1 MELEIN
7 TLLLISNYIHCLFT
21 EFDLRDTDSSL
32 FVEAQFYIFFM
43 CEDIMRIQFFGYNF
57 QFKVY
62 ICPLDQASEFNYTY
76 IIDPY

>member
-21 EFDLRDTDSSL
+21 EFGLRDTDSSL

-57 QFKVY
+57 
-62 ICPLDQASEFNYTY
+62 
-76 IIDPY
+76 